1 MADDNFKS
9 LLSPQSSWYDI
20 AKGAFN
26 RDKKFQKRKRKAQVG
41 LFLIDIWENKKKNK
55 VLKNLDLNPE
65 IFLSRVGD
73 QKIKDKL
80 RKEYTFQIVKPKI
93 KIKGKK

>member
-26 RDKKFQKRKRKAQVG
+26 KDKKFQDSI
-41 LFLIDIWENKKKNK
+41 IDIMNQKINCIEKFCFGMKNK
-55 VLKNLDLNPE
+55 YE
-65 IFLSRVGD
+65 I
-73 QKIKDKL
+73 
-80 RKEYTFQIVKPKI
+80 
-93 KIKGKK
+93 